1 MSANSADA
9 RAEVRGIVVP
19 VGKESILLPAAAVA
33 EVIGYQKPTPYEGA
47 PPWLLGAVIWH
58 EQAVPLVSVIFAEE
72 GVEPVQA
79 GQRAR
84 IVVCYTPNGN
94 PKLPYVAFLAV
105 GPPWLARF
113 RAETLDPDAQSTSN
127 PFVLHALTF
136 EKIASWIPRMDA
148 VERAVLEAVKS

>member
-1 MSANSADA
+1 MNAGGADG

-19 VGKESILLPAAAVA
+19 VGKENMLLPAAAVA
-33 EVIGYQKPTPYEGA
+33 EVIGYQKPTPYEAA

-58 EQAVPLVSVIFAEE
+58 EQAVPLVSVIAAEE
-72 GVEPVQA
+72 GAESVQA

-84 IVVCYTPNGN
+84 IVVCYTPDGN
-94 PKLPYVAFLAV
+94 PKLPYVSFLAI

-113 RAETLDPDAQSTSN
+113 RAETLDPAAQSTSN

-136 EKIASWIPRMDA
+136 EKGASWIPRMDA
-148 VERAVLEAVKS
+148 VEREVLQALKS